1 MPPQHVVPFTLPT
14 LEETAALKIVS
25 RFLLRAGTESAS
37 KLLHAHPSDT
47 RTVLFAT
54 YSDSLLHSA
63 ALCDG
68 LTSSL
73 QNVAKAVKLDE
84 RARENV

>member
-1 MPPQHVVPFTLPT
+1 MPPQHVVPFTLPSA
-14 LEETAALKIVS
+14 EETAALKIVS
-25 RFLLRAGTESAS
+25 RYLLRAGTESAS

-47 RTVLFAT
+47 RTILFAT

-73 QNVAKAVKLDE
+73 KDVARAIDLDGKA
-84 RARENV
+84 RMR